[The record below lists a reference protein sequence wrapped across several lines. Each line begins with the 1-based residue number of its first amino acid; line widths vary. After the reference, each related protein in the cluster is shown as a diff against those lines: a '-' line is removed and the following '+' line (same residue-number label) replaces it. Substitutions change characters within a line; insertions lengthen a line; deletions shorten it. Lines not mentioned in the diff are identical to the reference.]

1 MIANIR
7 ALTAFRFLT
16 AWMIF
21 LSHCGGFWQM
31 QVGITLIDTFI
42 ANSSVFITGFFVLSG
57 YILTHVYGETDFS
70 QPGELARFYLKRF
83 ARIYP
88 VYAIGTMCFFIIFGP
103 AGFTPFDWLRVVVND
118 IFLTQSFFLNM
129 DDMGINCITW
139 SISVEAFFYL
149 VFPMIVTVF
158 YTRPRLLIG
167 VASLISLIVTVN
179 IFGDLHTV
187 EDNVQRLALYYSNPL
202 FRINECMMGMGFYWL
217 QQRGAIAHGR
227 FLSPLVA
234 VAIMALTISPLSDQA
249 HSHMGAHLFLTPLFA
264 YWLVLLHHQSTGLW
278 AESRWLEWLGKIS
291 YSFYVWQ
298 FITIILGVML
308 IQVTSIPATTWFWLL
323 LPCNMLLA
331 FLSYRYIEEPARRFI
346 VARFSLH
353 GLHFAQ

>member
-31 QVGITLIDTFI
+31 QLGIALLDAFI
-42 ANSSVFITGFFVLSG
+42 ANSAVFITGFFVLSG

-70 QPGELARFYLKRF
+70 QSGAVAHFYLKRC

-88 VYAIGTMCFFIIFGP
+88 VYAVGTVVFFIFFAP
-103 AGFTPFDWLRVVVND
+103 EGFTGFDWLRVVVND

-149 VFPMIVTVF
+149 LFPIIVTVF
-158 YTRPRLLIG
+158 YKRPWLLVG
-167 VASLISLIVTVN
+167 VASLVSLIVTVN
-179 IFGDLHTV
+179 LVGDLHTI

-217 QQRGAIAHGR
+217 QQRSCIPKST
-227 FLSPLVA
+227 LLLPLVGLFII
-234 VAIMALTISPLSDQA
+234 VLTLCPLSDQSY
-249 HSHMGAHLFLTPLFA
+249 SHMGAHLVLTPLFA
-264 YWLVLLHHQSTGLW
+264 YWLVLFHHRSSGIWAQSV
-278 AESRWLEWLGKIS
+278 WLEMLGKIS

-298 FITIILGVML
+298 FITIIFGVML
-308 IQVTSIPATTWFWLL
+308 LQATPVPAIVLFWLL
-323 LPCNMLLA
+323 LPCNILIA
-331 FLSYRYIEEPARRFI
+331 FLSYRYIEEPARRYI
-346 VARFSLH
+346 VKRFSPQRL
-353 GLHFAQ
+353 LPV